1 MELINVD
8 ESGRMKGRGGK
19 RGKRGGKK
27 GGNRE
32 RDHKV
37 EKLDS
42 NDEEEV
48 LGDSDNT
55 EEKEESIELITGE
68 SKGKKINKLLK
79 KDSKEDEEIQKAEM
93 EQKKDL

>member
-37 EKLDS
+37 EKLDA
-42 NDEEEV
+42 NDEE
-48 LGDSDNT
+48 
-55 EEKEESIELITGE
+55 
-68 SKGKKINKLLK
+68 
-79 KDSKEDEEIQKAEM
+79 
-93 EQKKDL
+93 